1 VPRMLASRTEAW
13 LFRQTLNP
21 DIPRMDGI
29 VSRAGSGVKGLD
41 RVSGGLAALD
51 TALGSAMVC

>member
-1 VPRMLASRTEAW
+1 LAPWS
-13 LFRQTLNP
+13 TLNS

-29 VSRAGSGVKGLD
+29 VSRAGRSVKGLD

-51 TALGSAMVC
+51 TPFGSAMLWLSGECHRG